1 MQNIPAERILVNPKF
16 HHLVRT
22 RNRYAL
28 MMTLLVVV
36 IYFGYILLVAFDK
49 PFLAQKL
56 GAGWVTSLGIPLG
69 LGVIVLT
76 ILITAFYVHVA
87 NTRFDAMAAELLREA
102 AE

>member
-1 MQNIPAERILVNPKF
+1 MRNIPAERILANPKF

-28 MMTLLVVV
+28 VMTLLVVV

-87 NTRFDAMAAELLREA
+87 NTRFDAMAAELLEEA

>member
-1 MQNIPAERILVNPKF
+1 MRNIPAERILANPKF

-28 MMTLLVVV
+28 VMTLLVVV